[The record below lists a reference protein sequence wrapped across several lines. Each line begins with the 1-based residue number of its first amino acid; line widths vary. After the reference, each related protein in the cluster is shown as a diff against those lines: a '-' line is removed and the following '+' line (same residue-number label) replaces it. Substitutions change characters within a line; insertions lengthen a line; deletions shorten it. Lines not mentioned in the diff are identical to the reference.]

1 MKKVVTPGA
10 VMTLPINDLHRDV
23 GEEDRVVLVLSVAD
37 DEVTVLVLAGRL
49 LGKGPGDVKVL
60 HGLTSLL
67 QPL

>member
-1 MKKVVTPGA
+1 MKVTPGA
-10 VMTLPINDLHRDV
+10 VMVLPINDLHRDV

-37 DEVTVLVLAGRL
+37 DEVSVLVLAGRI
-49 LGKGPGDVKVL
+49 LGNGPGEVKVL